1 MVTGELDSHM
11 QKNEVGLFTLHTKAS
26 SKWSENHNVRAKT
39 IKTFRKKYT
48 DKFSLLWIWQ

>member
-26 SKWSENHNVRAKT
+26 SKWSENHNVIAKT